1 MHWVQG
7 EKPVEYH
14 VVRWDNSAFHN
25 HDKLTK
31 RKMLGG
37 VSFDGGAGGGK
48 SANMKQ
54 TGVQMAQ
61 PSFSHTADEGA
72 FGSGL
77 AEMGLYGG
85 GKDGLP
91 GDRNGKAE
99 GILRVSGNQA
109 EADSPDVRGSRD
121 TLEIRTVPEA
131 ADVKSA
137 PEAIEMKTAL
147 ETAAAGQAVS
157 VPEEKRRRPA
167 LLQSFRKM
175 GKGIQAFL
183 KGMEQKAGQKHHKKA
198 PKKNPEGT
206 RLTKE
211 EFDRIQTDKSY
222 LLDSYN
228 KYGER
233 STLGR

>member
-1 MHWVQG
+1 MYWIQG

-25 HDKLTK
+25 HDKPTR

-48 SANMKQ
+48 SANMQQ

-61 PSFSHTADEGA
+61 PSFSHSIDEGT
-72 FGSGL
+72 FGGGL

-99 GILRVSGNQA
+99 DILRVSGKRA
-109 EADSPDVRGSRD
+109 EAGSPDVRGGRD
-121 TLEIRTVPEA
+121 TLEIRTA
-131 ADVKSA
+131 
-137 PEAIEMKTAL
+137 
-147 ETAAAGQAVS
+147 
-157 VPEEKRRRPA
+157 PEEKRSRPA

-183 KGMEQKAGQKHHKKA
+183 KGMEQRAGQKRHKKS